1 MPSERI
7 NFLRHIFDELNYL
20 IDNTKNLD
28 REKFFNDETLQRA
41 FTRSIEIIG
50 EATKKLPDE
59 LKSKYPGIEWKSIAG
74 MRDKLI
80 HDYFGIDYELVWD
93 ILMEKVPPLK
103 EEVEAIIDREF
114 K

>member
-1 MPSERI
+1 
-7 NFLRHIFDELNYL
+7 
-20 IDNTKNLD
+20 
-28 REKFFNDETLQRA
+28 
-41 FTRSIEIIG
+41 
-50 EATKKLPDE
+50 
-59 LKSKYPGIEWKSIAG
+59 

-103 EEVEAIIDREF
+103 EEVEAIIEREF